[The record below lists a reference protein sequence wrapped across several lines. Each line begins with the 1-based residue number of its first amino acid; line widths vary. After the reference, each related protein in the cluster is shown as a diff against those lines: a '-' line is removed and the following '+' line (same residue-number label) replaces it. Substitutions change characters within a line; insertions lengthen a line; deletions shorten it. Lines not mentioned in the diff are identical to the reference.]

1 MPLCAITFAEV
12 LNSSDVP
19 GGVVNILT
27 GKIEELLPVLAAH
40 MDVNAL
46 ISESLGSME
55 IETAK
60 AAVDNLKLKF
70 TYNADLL
77 SEKSQGIYYISDC
90 LELKTTW
97 HPIENIGGTTSSY

>member
-1 MPLCAITFAEV
+1 M

-60 AAVDNLKLKF
+60 AAVDNLK
-70 TYNADLL
+70 
-77 SEKSQGIYYISDC
+77 
-90 LELKTTW
+90 
-97 HPIENIGGTTSSY
+97 